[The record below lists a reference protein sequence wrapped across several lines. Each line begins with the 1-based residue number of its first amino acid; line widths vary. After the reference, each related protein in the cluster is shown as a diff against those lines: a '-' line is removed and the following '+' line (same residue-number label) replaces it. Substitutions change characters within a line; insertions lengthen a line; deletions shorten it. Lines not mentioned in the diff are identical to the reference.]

1 MLPLEILLMNL
12 PNTGWSKETVNCNFF
27 LTGLKITKSGIT
39 EPFLVR
45 AHREVLIFWCL
56 EGVRWKKY
64 PILGLCQNG
73 GLAPARPDSAWTEP
87 ARHLQ
92 TLQDNPQTFLRIVWE
107 CLLVSFYAWFIFGNV
122 RGHLGLSCGDV
133 SGCFRCSEVFEG
145 VTEGWVYVDPVWL
158 EPTHYFVTALKNGFD
173 NLMSWRRQV
182 KKIPHFRV
190 VPKWWVGSS
199 QTRFRMDWTCQASS
213 NTPRQPSDIPQD
225 CLRVSVGV
233 LLCLIHLWECKG
245 ASGVVL
251 GGMFQGVLGARRC
264 SRV

>member
-1 MLPLEILLMNL
+1 MPLLITAQHLSIQMVIASFCLRQQPIAAINTCCLHKKQWCMYFRRCFHPL
-12 PNTGWSKETVNCNFF
+12 SSTLRFPSGIHHTGWSKETVNCNFF

-122 RGHLGLSCGDV
+122 RGHLGLSWGDV

-145 VTEGWVYVDPVWL
+145 VTEG
-158 EPTHYFVTALKNGFD
+158 
-173 NLMSWRRQV
+173 
-182 KKIPHFRV
+182 
-190 VPKWWVGSS
+190 
-199 QTRFRMDWTCQASS
+199 
-213 NTPRQPSDIPQD
+213 
-225 CLRVSVGV
+225 
-233 LLCLIHLWECKG
+233 
-245 ASGVVL
+245 
-251 GGMFQGVLGARRC
+251 
-264 SRV
+264 

>member
-1 MLPLEILLMNL
+1 MPPAIKRNLLLSFSLLKESRAHFYPEIASKLHWKLLSMDAKLMLILSFIWGMFQLMYI
-12 PNTGWSKETVNCNFF
+12 TGWSKETVNCNFF

-122 RGHLGLSCGDV
+122 RGHLGLSWG
-133 SGCFRCSEVFEG
+133 GCFRVF
-145 VTEGWVYVDPVWL
+145 
-158 EPTHYFVTALKNGFD
+158 
-173 NLMSWRRQV
+173 
-182 KKIPHFRV
+182 
-190 VPKWWVGSS
+190 
-199 QTRFRMDWTCQASS
+199 
-213 NTPRQPSDIPQD
+213 
-225 CLRVSVGV
+225 
-233 LLCLIHLWECKG
+233 
-245 ASGVVL
+245 
-251 GGMFQGVLGARRC
+251 
-264 SRV
+264 

>member
-1 MLPLEILLMNL
+1 MCLTLAWKLKHPDDSIFFAINWKGCQKKKKVLWNVPCGLGETVSTRSSSAPVIVVAQWCGWLMG
-12 PNTGWSKETVNCNFF
+12 PATGWSKETVNCNFF

-122 RGHLGLSCGDV
+122 RGHLGL
-133 SGCFRCSEVFEG
+133 
-145 VTEGWVYVDPVWL
+145 
-158 EPTHYFVTALKNGFD
+158 
-173 NLMSWRRQV
+173 
-182 KKIPHFRV
+182 
-190 VPKWWVGSS
+190 
-199 QTRFRMDWTCQASS
+199 
-213 NTPRQPSDIPQD
+213 
-225 CLRVSVGV
+225 
-233 LLCLIHLWECKG
+233 
-245 ASGVVL
+245 
-251 GGMFQGVLGARRC
+251 FQGVLGARRC